1 MAPGKPPLAI
11 IRSPAAIDE
20 LHQIWVWNVR
30 NNGLAR
36 ADAYA
41 QFLADRIAKLA
52 ADYSSGTPVDARPD
66 LRYRIVRR
74 RLRGHGHV
82 LVYKFDQNQVRLL
95 HVSHTAQDW
104 DQKLTGEGPG

>member
-20 LHQIWVWNVR
+20 LHQIWVWNVQ

-41 QFLADRIAKLA
+41 QFLADCIAKLA
-52 ADYSSGTPVDARPD
+52 VDYATGTPVDARPD
-66 LRYRIVRR
+66 LRYRIVH
-74 RLRGHGHV
+74 HGSAA
-82 LVYKFDQNQVRLL
+82 YP
-95 HVSHTAQDW
+95 AQAECHAPARA
-104 DQKLTGEGPG
+104 G